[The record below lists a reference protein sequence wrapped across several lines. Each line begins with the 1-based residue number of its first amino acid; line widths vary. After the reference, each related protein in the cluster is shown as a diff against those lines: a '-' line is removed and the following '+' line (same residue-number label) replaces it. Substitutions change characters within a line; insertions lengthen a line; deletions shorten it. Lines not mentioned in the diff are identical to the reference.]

1 MKNTLLCLLTLNL
14 CAGVFAQTVK
24 THAGMQYTGSGSF
37 TGYRNNHK
45 DSVLF
50 SAPMGIEVDTSGR
63 LYVSNEHN
71 IFWIQGTTAFLAA
84 GYSLDP
90 TNPGAA
96 DSKDAAGSVA
106 RFSRPA
112 GMAINPSTNEMM
124 ICDQDN
130 NQIRKMEKYINNA
143 TQQIVT
149 TFAGVKLLNG
159 AHLDGAKASA
169 KFNGPVG
176 IAIAANGDMYVADRN
191 NHVIRKISGGNV
203 TTIAGLSGTSGNT
216 NGTGSAARF
225 AAPFNVCI
233 DGNDLLVADYG
244 NSAIRKIN
252 LSTFAVTDL
261 ITSGLFGPRD
271 LCKVGSVLYIAEG
284 LCVKRYESGLLSLY
298 VGSNSQQGYVNA
310 DGSAARF
317 EDITGIVYHSKL
329 NMLYVVDMGNNVV
342 RSISPNARPVCSFTA
357 STTSAT
363 KGQTVILSNTSTNGA
378 KTFKWTISPSTYAL
392 LNNTR
397 LTDSVV
403 YLSFSQTGTYSVK
416 LWVSNQSGADS
427 LLKSNHIV
435 ISAVTAPPVVDF
447 SASKTNP
454 ITNEVISLIDLS
466 TNTPTSWKWRISPGD
481 FIWMNGTDST
491 SKIPNVKFTNGNN
504 FTITLIAYNLEG
516 SNYLTKVDYIKVN
529 GSSISAFSHSN
540 VFASYPNPANTVL
553 NINAYL
559 KGRVQ
564 VLDAYGRIVEAM
576 NVEAG
581 LTEINTSSYSN
592 GAYFIQFINEN
603 GIYSERIIVNHN

>member
-24 THAGMQYTGSGSF
+24 THAGMQYTGTGSF

-50 SAPMGIEVDTSGR
+50 SAPMGIEVDTAGR

-71 IFWIQGTTAFLAA
+71 IFWIQGNTAFLAA

-90 TNPGAA
+90 TDPGAA
-96 DSKDAAGSVA
+96 DSKDFAGSQA

-112 GMAINPSTNEMM
+112 GLSINPNTNEMM
-124 ICDQDN
+124 VADLDN
-130 NQIRKMEKYINNA
+130 NQIRKVERYINNP
-143 TQQIVT
+143 TQQVVT

-159 AHLDGAKASA
+159 AFLDGAKASA
-169 KFNGPVG
+169 KFNGPTG
-176 IAIAANGDMYVADRN
+176 IAVAANGDMYVADRN

-225 AAPFNVCI
+225 AAPYNVFI

-244 NSAIRKIN
+244 NNAIRKIN

-261 ITSGLFGPRD
+261 ITSGLFGPKD
-271 LCKVGSVLYIAEG
+271 LCKVGSVLYIAES
-284 LCVKRYESGLLSLY
+284 LCVKRYESSLLSIY

-310 DGSAARF
+310 DGNAARF
-317 EDITGIVYHSKL
+317 EDITGIVYHPKL

-342 RSISPNARPVCSFTA
+342 RSISPNARPVCNFRA

-363 KGQTVILSNTSTNGA
+363 KGQTVILANTSTNSP
-378 KTFKWTISPSTYAL
+378 KTFKWTISPTTYTL
-392 LNNTR
+392 LNSTK

-403 YLSFSQTGTYSVK
+403 YISFSQTGTYSVK

-447 SASKTNP
+447 AATKTNP
-454 ITNEVISLIDLS
+454 VTNEVISLIDLS
-466 TNTPTSWKWRISPGD
+466 TNTPTAWKWRITPGN

-504 FTITLIAYNLEG
+504 FTITLIASNTEG
-516 SNYLTKVDYIKVN
+516 SNTLTKVDYIKVN
-529 GSSISAFSHSN
+529 GSSVYSLSHSN
-540 VFASYPNPANTVL
+540 IFVSYPNPANEVL
-553 NINAYL
+553 NINAFS
-559 KGRVQ
+559 KGMVQ
-564 VLDAYGRIVEAM
+564 VLDAYGRVIETI
-576 NVEAG
+576 NVEEG
-581 LTEINTSSYSN
+581 LNEINTSNYSN
-592 GAYFIQFINEN
+592 GAYFIQFINET

>member
-24 THAGMQYTGSGSF
+24 NYAGMQYTGSGSY

-50 SAPMGIEVDTSGR
+50 SAPMGIEVDTAGR

-71 IFWIQGTTAFLAA
+71 IFWIQGNTAFLAA
-84 GYSLDP
+84 GYTLDP
-90 TNPGAA
+90 SDAGAA

-106 RFSRPA
+106 RFSRPV
-112 GMAINPSTNEMM
+112 GMAINPNTNEMM

-130 NQIRKMEKYINNA
+130 NQIRKMEKYINNS

-159 AHLDGAKASA
+159 AFQDGAKASA

-176 IAIAANGDMYVADRN
+176 IAVAANGDMYVADRN

-203 TTIAGLSGTSGNT
+203 TTIAGLSGTSGNA

-225 AAPFNVCI
+225 AAPYNVCI

-261 ITSGLFGPRD
+261 ITSGLFGPKD

-310 DGSAARF
+310 DGPSARF
-317 EDITGIVYHSKL
+317 SDITGIVYHPKL
-329 NMLYVVDMGNNVV
+329 NMLYVVDNGNNVV
-342 RSISPNARPVCSFTA
+342 RSISPNARPVCRFTV
-357 STTSAT
+357 STTAAT
-363 KGQTVILSNTSTNGA
+363 KGQTVILTSTSANSP
-378 KTFKWTISPSTYAL
+378 KTFKWTINPSSYTL
-392 LNNTR
+392 LNNTK

-403 YLSFSQTGTYSVK
+403 YLSFSQIGTYSVK

-454 ITNEVISLIDLS
+454 IINEVISLVDLS
-466 TNTPTSWKWRISPGD
+466 TNTPTSWKWRISPGQ

-504 FTITLIAYNLEG
+504 FTITLIASNAEG
-516 SNYLTKVDYIKVN
+516 SNSLTKVNYIKVN
-529 GSSISAFSHSN
+529 GSSINSLSN
-540 VFASYPNPANTVL
+540 SSVFVAYPNPANNVL
-553 NINAYL
+553 AINAFV
-559 KGRVQ
+559 KGSVKVMDAFGRV
-564 VLDAYGRIVEAM
+564 IETIEVEEGV
-576 NVEAG
+576 N
-581 LTEINTSSYSN
+581 EINTSNYN
-592 GAYFIQFINEN
+592 KGAYFIQFINEN